1 MPCGTGDMPYERA
14 RVWLAGGSMGC
25 DGGATGFTATGRAA
39 RCELARCGDV
49 DMRWTGVE
57 RVRGFEIGE
66 STDEPESRGAGS
78 PRRRCLI
85 FFMSFMV

>member
-1 MPCGTGDMPYERA
+1 
-14 RVWLAGGSMGC
+14 
-25 DGGATGFTATGRAA
+25 
-39 RCELARCGDV
+39 
-49 DMRWTGVE
+49 MRDEVFNKVQSKAQADEVCNFFASPIGQVE